1 MSNAYL
7 LPTTGNLPPSVPTSF
22 SLDINDTAI
31 VPGDIPASAGSAVPV
46 ANVLRVSGDNGI
58 KTIATP
64 NAPGNATIRFIRG
77 ETTTVGFASSVCL
90 TQPVVNNTTLTIQI
104 IIAGYGD
111 NNDAIGAYGTA
122 VVKNV
127 GGTASLIEE
136 VDLIVNADTS
146 LIACDFNVLTSG
158 ANLEVN
164 VTGVP
169 GVTIA
174 WTTALPG
181 IVST

>member
-7 LPTTGNLPPSVPTSF
+7 LPTSGNLPPNVPTEF
-22 SLDINDTAI
+22 ALDIEDVAITA
-31 VPGDIPASAGSAVPV
+31 PDINPSAGNAVPV

-58 KTIATP
+58 KTIYTP
-64 NAPGNATIRFIRG
+64 NVPGNATIRFIRG
-77 ETTTVGFASSVCL
+77 ETTTVGFVSSVCL
-90 TQPVVNNTTLTIQI
+90 SQPTFANTTFTIQI

-136 VDLIVNADTS
+136 VDLIVNTDTS
-146 LIACDFNVLTSG
+146 LENCDFNVLTSG

>member
-1 MSNAYL
+1 MSQIYKDRA
-7 LPTTGNLPPSVPTSF
+7 TGPVPPQVPTSF
-22 SLDINDTAI
+22 ALDVEDTAI

-58 KTIATP
+58 KTIYTP
-64 NAPGNATIRFIRG
+64 NASGNATIRFIRG
-77 ETTTVGFASSVCL
+77 ETTTVGFATSVCL
-90 TQPVVNNTTLTIQI
+90 SQPVETGTTLTIQI

-127 GGTASLIEE
+127 AGTASLIEE

-146 LIACDFNVLTSG
+146 LEDCDFNVLTSG